1 VFSEV
6 CTPLGSCHSV
16 LARTVVECLLHVI
29 ESCGF
34 PGMLGKD
41 CMHWRTL
48 ISGMLCLELL
58 DQTMKKP
65 LDFSFQSI

>member
-1 VFSEV
+1 M
-6 CTPLGSCHSV
+6 
-16 LARTVVECLLHVI
+16 VECLLQVT

-34 PGMLGKD
+34 PGMLGTD
-41 CMHWRTL
+41 CMHWQTL

-65 LDFSFQSI
+65 LDLSFHSMGMSIPHVITLLMGYT